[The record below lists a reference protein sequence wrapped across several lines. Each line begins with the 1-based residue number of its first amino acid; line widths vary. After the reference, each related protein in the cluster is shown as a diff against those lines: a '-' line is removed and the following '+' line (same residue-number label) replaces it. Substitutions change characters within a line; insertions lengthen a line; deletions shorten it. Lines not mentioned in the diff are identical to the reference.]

1 MPVSTFLRQH
11 RFILIKWTTRTMNNE
26 HNRRDSDYGT
36 LPKPLAWTLIA
47 IEKVGISAVVIA
59 ALFYVCF
66 VSLANLRTAIESNT
80 VKMVDV
86 ISANTN
92 ALNLL
97 KREIKRKTDD

>member
-1 MPVSTFLRQH
+1 MT
-11 RFILIKWTTRTMNNE
+11 E
-26 HNRRDSDYGT
+26 YNRREKDYGEM
-36 LPKPLAWTLIA
+36 PRPLAWTLIA
-47 IEKVGISAVVIA
+47 VEKVGISAVVIA

-66 VSLANLRTAIESNT
+66 VSLERLKVAIETNT

-97 KREIKRKTDD
+97 KREIHKKSDD